1 MTIEKSKTPEGI
13 SYLFGIALIL
23 GIMKPFVDVFA
34 LNAGAPIIGVF
45 FGIVFTLL
53 LCLIACFNRDF
64 KLYQAEIYLYFFVA
78 IYFLQIFNPDTSI
91 ERGASSFFSF
101 CFLPMVVYLISSR
114 VLQFEQDVRNVTNCL
129 YWFSVVALFYGIYT
143 SIVGTPSIFSFP
155 SGEYFTGS
163 GTLRVRS
170 LTGSEQTYF
179 TVIFFSLFMTYL
191 QNKKKF
197 YPLFFLFAIQMVLF
211 FPKNPIAYALV
222 SFVFCYFFAARYKTA
237 LLIFYYISMVL
248 IFIYMIFLMQND
260 LNSISDSWLSLTPF
274 GVESVLERYAFWLLN
289 AVEIINN
296 PFGFGPGS
304 ATKLALPADGV
315 SGRMVI
321 SNGIIIIEPH
331 NEYMRLALEASI
343 IAPLLLLA
351 FIDKTL
357 LQLRVLISNNK
368 KSYYK
373 ILAGL
378 IFGFTFIAFFNNH
391 MFGSEEKFILWFM
404 VGIVFNKKL
413 IRA

>member
-1 MTIEKSKTPEGI
+1 
-13 SYLFGIALIL
+13 
-23 GIMKPFVDVFA
+23 
-34 LNAGAPIIGVF
+34 
-45 FGIVFTLL
+45 
-53 LCLIACFNRDF
+53 
-64 KLYQAEIYLYFFVA
+64 
-78 IYFLQIFNPDTSI
+78 
-91 ERGASSFFSF
+91 
-101 CFLPMVVYLISSR
+101 
-114 VLQFEQDVRNVTNCL
+114 
-129 YWFSVVALFYGIYT
+129 
-143 SIVGTPSIFSFP
+143 
-155 SGEYFTGS
+155 
-163 GTLRVRS
+163 
-170 LTGSEQTYF
+170 
-179 TVIFFSLFMTYL
+179 
-191 QNKKKF
+191 
-197 YPLFFLFAIQMVLF
+197 
-211 FPKNPIAYALV
+211 
-222 SFVFCYFFAARYKTA
+222 
-237 LLIFYYISMVL
+237 
-248 IFIYMIFLMQND
+248 MIFLMQND